1 MKAFRQNIKKRISKT
16 TWTSCNLKKMS
27 TCLTSSLKTFCKKKD
42 KGGRAKG
49 DAKNHDAIR
58 GATKFDRGMNVGSK
72 LKRT

>member
-1 MKAFRQNIKKRISKT
+1 MY
-16 TWTSCNLKKMS
+16 